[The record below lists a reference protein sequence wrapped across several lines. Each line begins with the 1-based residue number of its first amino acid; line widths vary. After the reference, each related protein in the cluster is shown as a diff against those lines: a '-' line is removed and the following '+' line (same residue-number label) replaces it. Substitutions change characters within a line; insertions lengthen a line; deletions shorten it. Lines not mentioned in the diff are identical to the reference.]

1 MPLRKYSTT
10 TPRKCL
16 HWSLLD
22 LHLWPTH
29 CTGVGAPDQ
38 MFRLWL
44 SCKVSRKSSGRVWV
58 FLEDIIKVTWE
69 RRHTEDQVVFKCNS
83 TNVILH
89 SHKWKC
95 EKSQAKC
102 GKVTWERRRQE
113 SRLSSRQSGL
123 DLPTNSSWYQLS
135 KSRGPNHDSQMF
147 KWILLSFQYIRTG
160 KKRILFSASQPT
172 RPGTNSPRGSSVAYF
187 IHFWRTIK

>member
-1 MPLRKYSTT
+1 MPLCKYSTIM
-10 TPRKCL
+10 PLKCL
-16 HWSLLD
+16 HWSLLN
-22 LHLWPTH
+22 LIYMANPLQ

-69 RRHTEDQVVFKCNS
+69 RRHTEDQVVFKWNA
-83 TNVILH
+83 TIVILH
-89 SHKWKC
+89 SHKWKS

-113 SRLSSRQSGL
+113 TRLSSRQSGL
-123 DLPTNSSWYQLS
+123 DLLTNSSHQLS
-135 KSRGPNHDSQMF
+135 KRLLGISDRGLLGRLFHPPLGAGHTY
-147 KWILLSFQYIRTG
+147 ILNPFCV
-160 KKRILFSASQPT
+160 K
-172 RPGTNSPRGSSVAYF
+172 
-187 IHFWRTIK
+187 